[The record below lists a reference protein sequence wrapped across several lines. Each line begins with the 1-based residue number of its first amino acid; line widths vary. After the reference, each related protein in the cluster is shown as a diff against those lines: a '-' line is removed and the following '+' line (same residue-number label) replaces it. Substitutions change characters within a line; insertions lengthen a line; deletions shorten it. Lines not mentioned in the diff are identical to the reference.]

1 MTHKIIQSSCHS
13 TYTMLNKLDKMLRKQ
28 FVSHHVHCQCHL
40 FYTFEEFW
48 IFKPFR
54 SNSFDRSANARRTFA
69 SWDWTSWWGSKYLSR
84 KYCLFPKNN
93 LFLKKTN
100 SRFSTLLAQRTS
112 PWQTPWPPW
121 PPLSAWCGDGTSHF
135 PRKRNIEQNQI
146 FYFFLKKRT
155 PPSPR
160 PPWTAAASPGG
171 TSPLW
176 SADKTPASTV
186 GAKFD
191 KIVLHFSLGI
201 FFKKKSCFSPFQ
213 FTSTRVTT
221 VATSSPLTSSRR

>member
-84 KYCLFPKNN
+84 KYRLFPKND
-93 LFLKKTN
+93 LFLKKPIPDFQHCWPREHPRGKHHGPRGHHWVPGVATAHHIFPEKETL
-100 SRFSTLLAQRTS
+100 SKIRYIFFSKKGRRLLRDL
-112 PWQTPWPPW
+112 PGRRR
-121 PPLSAWCGDGTSHF
+121 LLRG
-135 PRKRNIEQNQI
+135 E
-146 FYFFLKKRT
+146 
-155 PPSPR
+155 PR
-160 PPWTAAASPGG
+160 PSDLRT
-171 TSPLW
+171 
-176 SADKTPASTV
+176 KHRPAQW
-186 GAKFD
+186 GQNLIK
-191 KIVLHFSLGI
+191 
-201 FFKKKSCFSPFQ
+201 
-213 FTSTRVTT
+213 
-221 VATSSPLTSSRR
+221 